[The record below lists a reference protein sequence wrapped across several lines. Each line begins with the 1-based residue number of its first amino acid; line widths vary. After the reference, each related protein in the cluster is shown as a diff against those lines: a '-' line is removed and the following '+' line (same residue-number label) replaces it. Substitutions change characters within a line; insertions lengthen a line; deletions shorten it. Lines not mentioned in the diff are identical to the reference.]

1 MNTEEVDMLSAI
13 DYGKEFLTQYF
24 NKRDIDAAAALL
36 ADDVIWITPDEIRHL
51 RSRKSIRDFIV
62 SAIEEDPD
70 SCSVDVAA
78 TLSVPNLGEAYIAV
92 YDVNIIPKGKE
103 NAANLRCTFGMR
115 RLSDRFEIAYIGMSR
130 KFHRTDAEQ
139 IRSFA
144 DALPCGVMT
153 LTCVRRQVQPM
164 YASAFFCEK
173 LGYEEGIFYDKLY
186 TNPYFMLSVE
196 EQRRMQTLVA
206 EMSSLRSPKP
216 LAMRVNLIHSDGE
229 TTIPCYMTIAAA
241 YKTGD
246 QTVLYLVFDEIS
258 DLLTQMERQK
268 RKEQRI
274 WMEQQDKRRQAQTE
288 AAASGRKASA
298 QGGEVSLQDDAEQ
311 QILEIRRDAE
321 RQIAAAEI
329 EANVRVDEALRLAHE
344 EADAAEKLIRAQLEK
359 AAKEKQALIEKA
371 GQEKEQ
377 AVAEARRQVESR
389 YSQALQQ
396 EKERQEE
403 ENRAI
408 REEAAQTTTAALEE
422 AEQARRTAEEHAAE
436 NAALKEQVQKL
447 EESRRLL
454 EQQMH
459 EDASAARQE
468 REALRAQL
476 VQEKEQALREA
487 AAQSD
492 SAISDLRSQMEQE
505 KAAAA
510 AKQSELSGL
519 ITRQQKTLK
528 EQESVIRRGET
539 DRRLLSKE
547 KDKSLQRLET
557 LLAGEL
563 RSMSSAAAAA
573 GASENADPEELKR
586 QLAKLSAAADGIPLL
601 AQDLDAIASLD
612 VSKRQVV
619 QEPFAVSSCLD
630 LARRV
635 IKPQCRAKGIIFSAG
650 AASGMPDAV
659 IGSKAGLELAFLCVL
674 ENAVEGTLSGGHIT
688 MSARSDKPV
697 RGSAYYHF
705 TVKDSGAGIPEERLR
720 ILFDDPESELAI
732 ARQVIAAMGGSIQVR
747 SKEGEGTTFEIRVN
761 LKLQK

>member
-1 MNTEEVDMLSAI
+1 MLSAI

-24 NKRDIDAAAALL
+24 NKRDIDATAALL

-51 RSRKSIRDFIV
+51 RSRRSIRDFIV
-62 SAIEEDPD
+62 SAMEEDPD

-78 TLSVPNLGEAYIAV
+78 TLSVPSLGDAYVAV

-115 RLSDRFEIAYIGMSR
+115 RLTDRFEIAYIGMSR
-130 KFHRTDAEQ
+130 KFHRTDVEQ

-164 YASAFFCEK
+164 YASAFFCER

-186 TNPYFMLSVE
+186 TNPYFMFSAE

-216 LAMRVNLIHSDGE
+216 LAMRVSLIHSDGE
-229 TTIPCYMTIAAA
+229 TTVPCHMTIAAA

-246 QTVLYLVFDEIS
+246 QTVLYLIFDEIS
-258 DLLTQMERQK
+258 DLLTEMERQK

-274 WMEQQDKRRQAQTE
+274 WMEQEDKRRQAE
-288 AAASGRKASA
+288 AAASGRKGA
-298 QGGEVSLQDDAEQ
+298 QQDGDAALQDDAEQ

-344 EADAAEKLIRAQLEK
+344 EADAAEKLIRTQLEK
-359 AAKEKQALIEKA
+359 AAKEKQALIGKA
-371 GQEKEQ
+371 EQEKEQ
-377 AVAEARRQVESR
+377 AVAEARRQVENR

-396 EKERQEE
+396 EKERQEK

-422 AEQARRTAEEHAAE
+422 AKKARRTAEEQAAE

-447 EESRRLL
+447 EESRLLL
-454 EQQMH
+454 EQQIH
-459 EDASAARQE
+459 ENASAARQE
-468 REALRAQL
+468 KEALRAQL

-505 KAAAA
+505 KAAAS
-510 AKQSELSGL
+510 AKQTELSGL
-519 ITRQQKTLK
+519 ITRQQRTLK
-528 EQESVIRRGET
+528 EQESVIRQSET
-539 DRRLLSKE
+539 DRRLLEKE

-557 LLAGEL
+557 LLAGEM
-563 RSMSSAAAAA
+563 RGMRSAAATA
-573 GASENADPEELKR
+573 GSGDSPDPEEMKR
-586 QLAKLSAAADGIPLL
+586 QLEKISKTADEIPLL
-601 AQDLDAIASLD
+601 AQDLSAIAGLD
-612 VSKRQVV
+612 TSERKAI
-619 QEPFAVSSCLD
+619 QEPFTISSCLD

-635 IKPQCRAKGIIFSAG
+635 IRPQCRAKGIVFSVS
-650 AASGMPDAV
+650 AASGMPDQV
-659 IGSKAGLELAFLCVL
+659 IGNKAGLELAFLCVL
-674 ENAVEGTLSGGHIT
+674 ENAAERTLSGGHIT

-705 TVKDSGAGIPEERLR
+705 TVKDSGEGIPEERLR

-732 ARQVIAAMGGSIQVR
+732 ARRVVASMGGAIQVR
-747 SKEGEGTTFEIRVN
+747 SKEGEGSTFEIRVN
-761 LKLQK
+761 LKLSK